1 MRTNHIY
8 LTMAAIA
15 AAWLLWNYQVSI
27 ILVNKLLNILMPFII
42 GCSMAFI
49 INILMEKTEK
59 LFAVVFP
66 YDNKILAKIK
76 RPAALC
82 LSLITIFLVLA
93 LTVFLVVPELHNSI
107 KTIVK
112 AIPPAMSELN
122 VYLQRK
128 FMSLN
133 LSQDDL
139 AYINSQW
146 QEIYSYCITFLKN
159 NKGLLLSNTLNIA
172 SSFVYMTADLVIG
185 FVVAVYVLLEKEF
198 LAANIK
204 KMLFAF
210 CRKDNAEYILEAAA
224 VSKRIFTGF
233 VSGQVAEAVILGLLC
248 FIGMLLTG
256 LPYALVISVLVA
268 VMALIPV
275 LGTFISAAVGCVLT
289 LVAAPEK
296 IWWFIIFFFVLQ
308 RIEGDILY
316 PKIVG
321 KAVGLSEL
329 LVLAAITIGGS
340 IGGIIGIIIS
350 VPVCSVICYLVSQKV
365 DRVLKQKNIR
375 DI

>member
-66 YDNKILAKIK
+66 DDNKILVKIK

-82 LSLITIFLVLA
+82 LSLIAIFLVLT

-146 QEIYSYCITFLKN
+146 QEVYSSCITFLKN

-185 FVVAVYVLLEKEF
+185 FVVAIYVLLEKEF
-198 LAANIK
+198 LAVNIK

-224 VSKRIFTGF
+224 VSKKIFTGF

-256 LPYALVISVLVA
+256 LPYALVISVLVT

-350 VPVCSVICYLVSQKV
+350 VPVWSVICYLVSQKV